1 MNADI
6 KSLKELIEKS
16 NKIVFF
22 GGAGVSTESGIPDF
36 RSKDGLYNK
45 DLSFYGKHEPEY
57 FLSRECLDSNPSVF
71 FRFYRDFLDVKDF
84 QPNMAHYYLAELERR
99 GKLLGIVTQNI
110 DGLHQKAGSKKVFE
124 IHGNTQDCYCKKC
137 HKKYTAD
144 AIIKSENDI
153 PRCTCGGIIRPNVTL
168 YGEQLPQD
176 AVNQAIQTIHEA
188 DLLIVAGTSL
198 TVYPACNY
206 IYEFEGNNMVII
218 NRDPLPKLPTMGPDD
233 FIILGSVGEIFSQL

>member
-1 MNADI
+1 MNENVER
-6 KSLKELIEKS
+6 LKELIEKS

-57 FLSRECLDSNPSVF
+57 FLSRECLEQNPNTF
-71 FRFYRDFLDVKDF
+71 FRFYRDFLDVKDII
-84 QPNMAHYYLAELERR
+84 PNSAHYYLAELERK

-110 DGLHQKAGSKKVFE
+110 DGLHQKAGSNNVFE

-137 HKKYTAD
+137 RKKYTAED
-144 AIIKSENDI
+144 ILNSKNAI
-153 PRCTCGGIIRPNVTL
+153 PRCSCGGIIRPNVTL

-176 AVNQAIQTIHEA
+176 AVNQAIKALHAA
-188 DLLIVAGTSL
+188 DLLIIAGTSL

-206 IYEFEGNNMVII
+206 IYEFEGENMVII
-218 NRDPLPKLPTMGPDD
+218 NRDPLPKLPTMGPND
-233 FIILGSVGEIFSQL
+233 FMIEGSVGEIFSKL